1 MPLVIQIH
9 MSLIHQ
15 NVCNI
20 DLFLLSTSLKI
31 SVLHYRYSGT
41 AEKTDMRVK
50 RRWDDDVVFKNCS
63 RAAPEKKEANFI
75 NDSLRSEF
83 HRKFMNKYIK

>member
-1 MPLVIQIH
+1 MCYVMKCLYTLWHFHNMPSYH
-9 MSLIHQ
+9 
-15 NVCNI
+15 N
-20 DLFLLSTSLKI
+20 
-31 SVLHYRYSGT
+31 RYSGT

>member
-1 MPLVIQIH
+1 MRLWKSKH
-9 MSLIHQ
+9 DYSTNLYH
-15 NVCNI
+15 NVTV
-20 DLFLLSTSLKI
+20 F
-31 SVLHYRYSGT
+31 HARYSGT